1 MNINRTI
8 LLLAPITLF
17 LLLTLIAEINANSCE
32 PTKYPPPPELIWPP
46 DQAKSVPLDSV
57 LIVKDFKSISKTPH
71 KLDIELIDKSGNK
84 VDYKLKRY
92 QSRRSVYNH
101 EAGFIFVTPSE
112 RLKPLKEYSFTVKA
126 KEGFVEPFEE
136 TIKFSTGDENTLV
149 TDPKEID
156 VTYLLSEP
164 GYYLSNCQ
172 TSTWEEATSLVFIN
186 SEVDNYPL
194 IFVLESNLLKDVSF
208 FHSSFNK
215 RDLAVLFLP
224 NEKGVHQCFD
234 LTVYAVS
241 GKKVFSEKL
250 CKPDGCVKGR
260 YLSKEEAEEE
270 YKKHGAF
277 GFSLI
282 EFPAPKEEIPNY
294 CTLYPPLCRE
304 YWFSIP
310 TDKCESS

>member
-1 MNINRTI
+1 MNINRAI
-8 LLLAPITLF
+8 LLVLPIIAF
-17 LLLTLIAEINANSCE
+17 LLLTIIARNSNSCE
-32 PTKYPPPPELIWPP
+32 PEKYPPPPELIWPP
-46 DQAKSVPLDSV
+46 DQAKSVPIDSA
-57 LIVKDFKSISKTPH
+57 LIVKDYKSISKTPH
-71 KLDIELIDKSGNK
+71 KLEMELLDSSGNS

-101 EAGFIFVTPSE
+101 EAGFIFLKPLQ
-112 RLKPLKEYSFTVKA
+112 RLKPLEGYSFTVKA
-126 KEGFVEPFEE
+126 KEGFAEPFEE

-149 TDPKEID
+149 TDAAEID
-156 VTYLLSEP
+156 VTYFFSEP

-172 TSTWEEATSLVFIN
+172 TSTWDKATSLFFIN
-186 SEVDNYPL
+186 SKVEGYPL
-194 IFVLESNLLKDVSF
+194 LLVLDSNLLKDISF
-208 FHSSFNK
+208 FHPSMNK

-224 NEKGVHQCFD
+224 NEKGIDQCFD
-234 LTVYAVS
+234 LSAFSVN
-241 GKKVFSEKL
+241 GRRVFGEAF

-282 EFPAPKEEIPNY
+282 EFPPTKEEIPNY

-304 YWFSIP
+304 YWSSLP
-310 TDKCESS
+310 GDKCEGS

>member
-1 MNINRTI
+1 MNMNRET
-8 LLLAPITLF
+8 LLVIPIIVFLSLTLF
-17 LLLTLIAEINANSCE
+17 AQTNSNSCE
-32 PTKYPPPPELIWPP
+32 PEKYPPPPELIWPL
-46 DQAKSVPLDSV
+46 DQAKSIPVDSA
-57 LIVKDFKSISKTPH
+57 LILKDYKSLSKTPH
-71 KLDIELIDKSGNK
+71 KLEIELKDSSGNS

-101 EAGFIFVTPSE
+101 EARFIFVMPTE
-112 RLKPLKEYSFTVKA
+112 KLKPLNQYSFTVRA
-126 KEGFVEPFEE
+126 KEGFAEPFEE

-149 TDPKEID
+149 TDPKDID

-172 TSTWEEATSLVFIN
+172 TSTWEKAASLVFIN
-186 SEVDNYPL
+186 SKINGYPL
-194 IFVLESNLLKDVSF
+194 LFVLESNLLKDVSF
-208 FHSSFNK
+208 YHSSFNK

-234 LTVYAVS
+234 LTAYAVN

-250 CKPDGCVKGR
+250 CKPEGCVKGR
-260 YLSKEEAEEE
+260 YLSKDEAEQE

-304 YWFSIP
+304 YWSSLSS
-310 TDKCESS
+310 DKCEGS